1 MKEIGLYEAKTHL
14 SRIVAELGETGESV
28 LLTCHGKV
36 VAQISAPPKVGLL
49 KRGCL
54 KSKAFTIADDFDTAE
69 VGFEDVYEAPEM
81 SRVRIGEENSVR

>member
-14 SRIVAELGETGESV
+14 SRIVAELADTGEAV

-36 VAQISAPPKVGLL
+36 VAQISPAPKVGLL

-54 KSKAFTIADDFDTAE
+54 KSKAFAIADDFDNAE
-69 VGFEDVYEAPEM
+69 VGFEDVYESSEGI
-81 SRVRIGEENSVR
+81 R